1 MTLDKKT
8 LDHAR
13 KSKKKVQVFT
23 PVEIIDFIENSI
35 DHILK
40 TEFNQSDGINSKNV
54 DIVDPFAGEANFT
67 CRGIDAG
74 IISKETAGRID
85 HMEILPESAEIA
97 RQNLKDRGVSNPKV
111 RNVDTFNEGAADQ

>member
-23 PVEIIDFIENSI
+23 PPEVIDFIENSI

-40 TEFNQSDGINSKNV
+40 TEFGQTEGINSKNV
-54 DIVDPFAGEANFT
+54 NIIDPFAGEANFT
-67 CRGIDAG
+67 TRGLDTG
-74 IISKETAGRID
+74 LISKETAGRID

-97 RQNLKDRGVSNPKV
+97 KKNLLDRGVKNPKV
-111 RNVDTFNEGAADQ
+111 RNVDTFNEACE

>member
-23 PVEIIDFIENSI
+23 PVEAIDFINNSI
-35 DHILK
+35 DYILK
-40 TEFNQSDGINSKNV
+40 TEFGKPDGINSPDV
-54 DIVDPFAGEANFT
+54 QITDPFAGEANFT

-74 IISKETAGRID
+74 TISKETAARID

-97 RQNLKDRGVSNPKV
+97 KQNLIDRGVKNPKV
-111 RNVDTFNEGAADQ
+111 RNVDTFNEGTDQ